1 MKLCKVCIGSLCC
14 INVSIKVIFSQST
27 SNTMVA
33 WELLSTKWVAMAY
46 LKTSNVKLAYFK
58 NCVPRFSSGYVISKM
73 HTSSKYGQ
81 TIWNSN
87 ISSNRKYLSTNVT
100 RILQNKETSV
110 LIERF
115 FARIFELLNYSLHTW
130 LFFSTKKVSSCI
142 PGYLLCFEKKP
153 DFWNDILKTVFLFCS
168 NAVRIFCFVERQA

>member
-1 MKLCKVCIGSLCC
+1 
-14 INVSIKVIFSQST
+14 
-27 SNTMVA
+27 MVA

-100 RILQNKETSV
+100 RILQNKETSA

-115 FARIFELLNYSLHTW
+115 FARFFELLNYSLHTW
-130 LFFSTKKVSSCI
+130 LFLAPKRSRRVSLVIYCTSKKNLISETTYLRLCSCFA
-142 PGYLLCFEKKP
+142 LML
-153 DFWNDILKTVFLFCS
+153 
-168 NAVRIFCFVERQA
+168 

>member
-1 MKLCKVCIGSLCC
+1 MCIGSLCC

-115 FARIFELLNYSLHTW
+115 FARIFELLIYSLHTW
-130 LFFSTKKVSSCI
+130 LFLAPKRSLRVSLVIYCALKKNLISETTYLRLCSCFA
-142 PGYLLCFEKKP
+142 LML
-153 DFWNDILKTVFLFCS
+153 
-168 NAVRIFCFVERQA
+168 

>member
-1 MKLCKVCIGSLCC
+1 M
-14 INVSIKVIFSQST
+14 
-27 SNTMVA
+27 A
-33 WELLSTKWVAMAY
+33 WERLSTKWVAMAY

-100 RILQNKETSV
+100 WILQNKETSA

-130 LFFSTKKVSSCI
+130 LFLAPKRSLRVSLVIYCA
-142 PGYLLCFEKKP
+142 LKKKP

-168 NAVRIFCFVERQA
+168 NAVKIFCFVEKTSLELQLKL

>member
-1 MKLCKVCIGSLCC
+1 
-14 INVSIKVIFSQST
+14 
-27 SNTMVA
+27 MVA

-100 RILQNKETSV
+100 WILQNKETSA

-130 LFFSTKKVSSCI
+130 LFLAPKRSLRVFLVIYCALK
-142 PGYLLCFEKKP
+142 KKP
-153 DFWNDILKTVFLFCS
+153 DFRNDILKTVFLFCS
-168 NAVRIFCFVERQA
+168 NAVKIFCFVEKTSLELQLKL

>member
-1 MKLCKVCIGSLCC
+1 MKLCKVCIGTLCC
-14 INVSIKVIFSQST
+14 INVSIKVIFSKST

-100 RILQNKETSV
+100 WILQNKETSA

-115 FARIFELLNYSLHTW
+115 LHEFLNCSIIHCTHD
-130 LFFSTKKVSSCI
+130 FFSTKKVSSCI
-142 PGYLLCFEKKP
+142 PGYLLCFEKKTW
-153 DFWNDILKTVFLFCS
+153 FLKRHT
-168 NAVRIFCFVERQA
+168 

>member
-1 MKLCKVCIGSLCC
+1 MCIGSLCC

-100 RILQNKETSV
+100 WILQNKETSA

-115 FARIFELLNYSLHTW
+115 FCTNFWIAQLFIAHMT
-130 LFFSTKKVSSCI
+130 FFSAKKVSSCI
-142 PGYLLCFEKKP
+142 PGYL
-153 DFWNDILKTVFLFCS
+153 
-168 NAVRIFCFVERQA
+168 

>member
-1 MKLCKVCIGSLCC
+1 
-14 INVSIKVIFSQST
+14 
-27 SNTMVA
+27 MVA

-100 RILQNKETSV
+100 WILQNKETSA

-115 FARIFELLNYSLHTW
+115 FCTNFWIAQLFIAHMT
-130 LFFSTKKVSSCI
+130 FFSAKKVSSCI
-142 PGYLLCFEKKP
+142 PSYLLCFEKKP

-168 NAVRIFCFVERQA
+168 NAVKIFCFVERQA